1 VTNKAVLKMTDST
14 TIPGP
19 ITQRIEQ
26 LILEH
31 GVPPDKVRS
40 KITEITG
47 LSKQALSK
55 WFNGDTAT
63 PTVDHIK
70 AITDHFHADPVW
82 LLWGETSTQYDEQ
95 RKQAIGEHLDQGVP
109 VNVGSIQTAHF
120 YGYMPPDLKL
130 A

>member
-1 VTNKAVLKMTDST
+1 MSTKTVLKMTESPKS
-14 TIPGP
+14 PGP

-31 GVPPDKVRS
+31 GVAPDQVRNA
-40 KITEITG
+40 ITDITG

-55 WFNGDTAT
+55 WFNGDTQN
-63 PTVDHIK
+63 PTVEHIMDI
-70 AITDHFHADPVW
+70 AEHFHADLTW
-82 LLWGETSTQYDEQ
+82 LISGKTSLEHDAE
-95 RKQAIGEHLDQGVP
+95 RKEAIGEHLEKTVP

-120 YGYMPPDLKL
+120 YGYMPPELKL